1 MRGRLCAVLAACTLS
16 ACALLH
22 PLALRDF
29 PADFESPHSGQAND
43 PMPGFGGGGQGLG
56 NTTPVIFIHGNT
68 ESAHFWLPARNYFLG
83 QAWDRD
89 ALWAFSYGRNDVR
102 HFDSNDAAAASIGRM
117 VDAVTRYVSQRSG
130 HEVRQVDIVAH
141 SLGVTAV
148 RQWMKQAN
156 AWHRVRSFVAIAGAN
171 HGTWVARADARG
183 RNRASAFE
191 LAPDSPWLQQLN
203 RGGETPGATRY
214 LALYDGTGRSDALFP
229 APLQHSPRLE
239 AATNLAFNLE
249 RNRHLNHRE
258 LAQSPQALAAAVQF
272 LRDAPQ
278 ALDQV
283 PPTLAREGDQL
294 RAEPASARLA
304 CAVDGAYPNRSSAL
318 QHSVQLAPGVV
329 TTCFALDARSGLS
342 SPMRHFLA
350 ASAPHRDAE
359 INLEASA
366 PAGRYE
372 WPLEL
377 TLKVSEPGA
386 ALVYTT
392 NGMEPDAG
400 SPLYQGPIAIASTL
414 TLRALAIS
422 ADGRR
427 SPGFQARYEIDTS
440 LIDDRRSLQRQL
452 EGPAS
457 GAFE

>member
-1 MRGRLCAVLAACTLS
+1 MRGQLCGMLAACILS

-22 PLALRDF
+22 PLELRDF
-29 PADFESPHSGQAND
+29 PADFESPPSGQAND

-56 NTTPVIFIHGNT
+56 DATPVIFVHGNT
-68 ESAHFWLPARNYFLG
+68 ETAHFWLPAREHFMSEG
-83 QAWDRD
+83 WDRD

-102 HFDSNDAAAASIGRM
+102 HFDSNDAAAASIGSM
-117 VDAVTRYVSQRSG
+117 VDAVTSYLSQRSG
-130 HEVRQVDIVAH
+130 REVRQVDIVAH
-141 SLGVTAV
+141 SLGVTAA
-148 RQWMKQAN
+148 RQWIKQAN

-214 LALYDGTGRSDALFP
+214 LALYDGTGWSDALFP

-239 AATNLAFNLE
+239 SATNLAFNLE
-249 RNRHLNHRE
+249 RNRYLDHRE
-258 LAQSPQALAAAVQF
+258 LAQSPQALAAIAQF
-272 LRDAPQ
+272 LRAAPK
-278 ALDQV
+278 ALDDV
-283 PPTLAREGDQL
+283 PPRLTREGDQL
-294 RAEPASARLA
+294 GAEPAGARLA

-318 QHSVQLAPGVV
+318 QHSVRLAPGIV

-350 ASAPHRDAE
+350 ASLPNQDAE
-359 INLEASA
+359 ISLEASA

-377 TLKVSEPGA
+377 TLKVGEPNA
-386 ALVYTT
+386 VLVYTT
-392 NGMEPDAG
+392 NGVEPDAG
-400 SPLYQGPIAIASTL
+400 SPLYRGPIAIASTL

-427 SPGFQARYEIDTS
+427 SSGFQARYEIDTS
-440 LIDDRRSLQRQL
+440 LVDERRSLQRQL
-452 EGPAS
+452 EGQAS